1 MENHFWNEV
10 WIELHIEGFNPKTEY
25 QISNYGRIKSFA
37 YDKENGKIKKHYL
50 IKGYPTVTFKVHN
63 GPTFTKYIHKL
74 VAEHF
79 IRKENERQIYVIHMD
94 YNKLNNYVENL
105 RWASKKEKERHQFS
119 GPNFKPIKGKRKYSK
134 LTETE
139 VIRLKKIINNPQRKT
154 RLKIIAKQFGISEM
168 QLYRIKRGEN
178 WASVSAS

>member
-10 WIELHIEGFNPKTEY
+10 WIELHIEGFNPKTDY

-79 IRKENERQIYVIHMD
+79 IPKENDRQLYVIHMD

-134 LTETE
+134 LTETDGDSIE
-139 VIRLKKIINNPQRKT
+139 ENHQQSSTKDSLKNHRQNNLASAKCNYTASNVVKT
-154 RLKIIAKQFGISEM
+154 GP
-168 QLYRIKRGEN
+168 
-178 WASVSAS
+178 V